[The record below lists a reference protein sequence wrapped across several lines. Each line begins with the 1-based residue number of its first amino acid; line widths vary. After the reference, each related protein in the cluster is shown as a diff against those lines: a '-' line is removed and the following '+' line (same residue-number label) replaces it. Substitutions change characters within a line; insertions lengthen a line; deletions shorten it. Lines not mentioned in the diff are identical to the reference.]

1 MLRKSAVTIAAVLAL
16 IVYSAAG
23 DEKGKTPTLPDAVK
37 EFNQRAQKDATGK
50 DQPALTEDEVVAAI
64 RGWIRE
70 RVPASDEV
78 YNVFQMIADTKQL
91 PEGTTLKFTTKWSGF
106 NKHNFDVWWVDL
118 NIKTGANTGY
128 TFRIRDQKLRCRP
141 LGP

>member
-1 MLRKSAVTIAAVLAL
+1 MLRKLAMPMATVLAL
-16 IVYSAAG
+16 ITYPVAG
-23 DEKGKTPTLPDAVK
+23 DEKGKVATLADAVK

-70 RVPASDEV
+70 RFPATDEV
-78 YNVFQMIADTKQL
+78 YKVYQTIADTRRL
-91 PEGTTLKFTTKWSGF
+91 PEGATLTFTTKWSGF
-106 NKHNFDVWWVDL
+106 NGHEFDVWWVDL
-118 NIKTGANTGY
+118 NIKNGADTGY

-141 LGP
+141 QGP